1 MAQRFGGKYSPIP
14 GMRGTGGSDPL
25 PVPAS
30 QARHRFES
38 RTKWVTI
45 MASPLL
51 MTAFF
56 QGAPI
61 EVATQIGG
69 FGLIAAGM
77 ILTREGLQA
86 EAAYD
91 ARRVAR
97 RPAVPRKLFGGIM
110 AGLGVAVGAFEPG
123 AAAAGAGI
131 LGFTGAVLHWLSFGP
146 DPTKDKGMEGV
157 DTFQQDRV
165 ARVITDAEGYL
176 AGITDAIRRTGDRQ
190 LEARVNL
197 FSVTARM
204 LFDQVEQDP
213 VSLSSARRYLC
224 VYLMGARD
232 ATVKF
237 ADLYAQTRDRR
248 ARDDYEA
255 LLTDLER
262 NFRALADRLRQG
274 DRTNMDIE
282 ISVLRDRLA
291 REGVRLP
298 AEQPLIGR
306 QPATQTMDDLLRMP
320 ERAAADGTM
329 PNGATTTRA
338 ADQKGG
344 R

>member
-97 RPAVPRKLFGGIM
+97 RPAVSIRTTAWFRLTVRCSLPKPPSVSRASISRS
-110 AGLGVAVGAFEPG
+110 AVENTPA
-123 AAAAGAGI
+123 
-131 LGFTGAVLHWLSFGP
+131 
-146 DPTKDKGMEGV
+146 
-157 DTFQQDRV
+157 
-165 ARVITDAEGYL
+165 
-176 AGITDAIRRTGDRQ
+176 
-190 LEARVNL
+190 
-197 FSVTARM
+197 
-204 LFDQVEQDP
+204 
-213 VSLSSARRYLC
+213 
-224 VYLMGARD
+224 
-232 ATVKF
+232 ATV
-237 ADLYAQTRDRR
+237 R
-248 ARDDYEA
+248 
-255 LLTDLER
+255 
-262 NFRALADRLRQG
+262 
-274 DRTNMDIE
+274 
-282 ISVLRDRLA
+282 RLA
-291 REGVRLP
+291 SVSWI
-298 AEQPLIGR
+298 AIG
-306 QPATQTMDDLLRMP
+306 ALR
-320 ERAAADGTM
+320 TV
-329 PNGATTTRA
+329 
-338 ADQKGG
+338 
-344 R
+344 